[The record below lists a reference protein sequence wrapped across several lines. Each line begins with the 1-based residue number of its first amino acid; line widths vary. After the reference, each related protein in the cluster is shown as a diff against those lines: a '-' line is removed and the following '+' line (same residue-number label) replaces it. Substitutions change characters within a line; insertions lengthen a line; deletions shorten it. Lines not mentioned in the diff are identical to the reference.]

1 MASESSTSANT
12 RVGRICRVTRS
23 HNYQVPD
30 AHRSQAFPAAQLYVR
45 KDELG
50 EITDRARTQPASYVR
65 LHDRP
70 GKPIIFILNDD
81 IEIST
86 ATWDQDWEFGYI
98 SSTINQ
104 ERSEKTPICAQYLP
118 EEKRTVFHFPKRIA
132 LTSHEDLNDI
142 KIFSKNYRDDSG
154 IKKRMKLHWSG
165 PKSSLKAGDELY
177 VSWELMDKYIEHPAP
192 AFPMGRIGR
201 WSNWH
206 EIGRLGLKVTFK
218 RSGST
223 QWYAMYAQC
232 SSWGKS
238 PMVEGVPGATKSYA
252 YWTAMLAY
260 LQNTRWGQKASW
272 VPFFG
277 VPNMVEVQV
286 HRFHKRVLCR
296 PVQPSGPLPNIT
308 YQPDAAK
315 QLLINV
321 KARDS
326 NGVVVSGETLQ
337 NVDGPFGQYDVSWVS
352 GRNKVSYLKRT
363 RCDRCWFGHRSDQV
377 AMTDNMS
384 NKYEHCAPVKDNL
397 GRDTNQCVPCFL
409 RGLPCSWTRA
419 DWLGGP
425 DWAGDNRGNKTGNL
439 RDARTFSG
447 PLWNQFYESVYGKL
461 TPQVALEPIEVPDP
475 GYVEFLAREGGT
487 GEDES
492 DAEVD

>member
-1 MASESSTSANT
+1 MANTSSTSANT
-12 RVGRICRVTRS
+12 QVGHVCRVTRS

-45 KDELG
+45 KNELG
-50 EITDRARTQPASYVR
+50 QITDRARTQPASYVR
-65 LHDRP
+65 LHGRP
-70 GKPIIFILNDD
+70 GKPVIFILNDD
-81 IEIST
+81 IEVST

-118 EEKRTVFHFPKRIA
+118 GEKRT
-132 LTSHEDLNDI
+132 
-142 KIFSKNYRDDSG
+142 
-154 IKKRMKLHWSG
+154 
-165 PKSSLKAGDELY
+165 AGDELY

-206 EIGRLGLKVTFK
+206 KIGRLGLKVTFK

-223 QWYAMYAQC
+223 QWYAMYVQY

-252 YWTAMLAY
+252 YGTAMLAY

-272 VPFFG
+272 IPFFG

-308 YQPDAAK
+308 YQPDTAK

-337 NVDGPFGQYDVSWVS
+337 TVDGPFGQYDASWVS
-352 GRNKVSYLKRT
+352 GRDKVSYLKRT

-384 NKYEHCAPVKDNL
+384 NKYEHCAPMKDNL

-409 RGLPCSWTRA
+409 CGLPCSWTRA

-425 DWAGDNRGNKTGNL
+425 NWAGDNRGNKTGNS

-447 PLWNQFYESVYGKL
+447 PLWNQVYESVYGKL
-461 TPQVALEPIEVPDP
+461 TPPEALEPIEVPDP

-487 GEDES
+487 EEDES